1 MISFVQPAFSDMKSQ
16 GLTLNVG
23 QRIISFSLKCPILG
37 QRALV
42 QGWNYGHKGKR
53 LFHSRVQ
60 GIQCSVYTQFILVYT
75 VYAPCV
81 VSQHWLLRQWRNI
94 PGHCGN
100 LTFKQIVL
108 CCQLSIDTSCDPLFA
123 GIVDFHQKWNFT
135 TT

>member
-16 GLTLNVG
+16 GLTLRLVNASLVSLSNVQFWAREHLCRG
-23 QRIISFSLKCPILG
+23 GIMGTK
-37 QRALV
+37 
-42 QGWNYGHKGKR
+42 KGCFIVGSK
-53 LFHSRVQ
+53 
-60 GIQCSVYTQFILVYT
+60 VYSAVCIQFILVYT

-123 GIVDFHQKWNFT
+123 GIVDFHQKWNFST
-135 TT
+135 T